1 MTKRAVWIFCFII
14 AVLSVGSVAYRMA
27 LVTHFDAKAWREA
40 DEPGEFLDR
49 RAMMAE
55 VEQMFAS
62 GKIGTRDAAEK
73 ILGQPERIAD
83 DDNPNIW
90 YYNLGGQSSA
100 AGPDSLTWLELTFDS
115 TGRLV
120 KHRQTQEVVMPEQ

>member
-27 LVTHFDAKAWREA
+27 LVTHFDAKAWHDA
-40 DEPGEFLDR
+40 DEPSEFLER
-49 RAMMAE
+49 RSMMPD

-62 GKIGTRDAAEK
+62 GKIATRDAAEK

-90 YYNLGGQSSA
+90 YYNLGGQSASSS
-100 AGPDSLTWLELTFDS
+100 PDSVMWLELTFDS

-120 KHRQTQEVVMPEQ
+120 RHRRTQEVVMPAG

>member
-40 DEPGEFLDR
+40 DEPSEFLDR
-49 RAMMAE
+49 RAMMPE

-62 GKIGTRDAAEK
+62 GKIATRDAAEK
-73 ILGQPERIAD
+73 ILGYPHERPD

-90 YYNLGGQSSA
+90 YYNLGGGESASSS
-100 AGPDSLTWLELTFDS
+100 PDSVEWLELTFDS
-115 TGRLV
+115 DGRLV
-120 KHRQTQEVVMPEQ
+120 KHR

>member
-27 LVTHFDAKAWREA
+27 LVTHFDTKAWRDA
-40 DEPGEFLDR
+40 DEPSEFRNR
-49 RAMMAE
+49 RAMMAD

-62 GKIGTRDAAEK
+62 GKIGTPDAAEK
-73 ILGQPERIAD
+73 ILGPAERTD

-100 AGPDSLTWLELTFDS
+100 AGPDSMTWLELTFDS

-120 KHRQTQEVVMPEQ
+120 KHRQTQQVVMPEQ

>member
-40 DEPGEFLDR
+40 DEPSEFLDR
-49 RAMMAE
+49 RAMMPE
-55 VEQMFAS
+55 VDQMFID
-62 GKIGTRDAAEK
+62 GKIATRDNAEK
-73 ILGQPERIAD
+73 ILGQPERTD

-90 YYNLGGQSSA
+90 FYNLGGQSA
-100 AGPDSLTWLELTFDS
+100 ASSPDSIMWLELTFDAS
-115 TGRLV
+115 GRLV
-120 KHRQTQEVVMPEQ
+120 KHRRTQEVVMPAG

>member
-40 DEPGEFLDR
+40 DEPSEFLDR
-49 RAMMAE
+49 RAMMPE

-73 ILGQPERIAD
+73 ILGQPERIFD
-83 DDNPNIW
+83 DEHPNIW
-90 YYNLGGQSSA
+90 YYNLGGQSASSA
-100 AGPDSLTWLELTFDS
+100 PDSNEWLELTFDAA
-115 TGRLV
+115 GKLV
-120 KHRQTQEVVMPEQ
+120 RYRRTQEVVIPPG